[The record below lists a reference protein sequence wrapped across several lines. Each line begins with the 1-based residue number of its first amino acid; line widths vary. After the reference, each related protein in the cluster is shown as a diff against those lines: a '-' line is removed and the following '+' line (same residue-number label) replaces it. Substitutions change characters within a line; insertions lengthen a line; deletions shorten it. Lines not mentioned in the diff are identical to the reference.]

1 MNKQRKLVPALAM
14 ALAVLPLTASASEGG
29 KTAYPNGAED
39 FMVGAVPPPGNY
51 LINYLLNYN
60 ANDFNNSS
68 GNNII
73 PGFDLNAW
81 ADVLRFIHVSDY
93 QVLGGNW
100 VWHVF
105 LPLVHV
111 DVTVPPPFGPGD
123 GSKGGIG
130 DIIFSPFVV
139 SWHHSKNLHSVM
151 SLVDVYAPTGS
162 YDQYRL
168 ANIGLNY
175 WTFEPVYAVSYI
187 SDEGWE
193 ASVKLMYDFN
203 LENPDTNYKS
213 GQAFHFDYTFA
224 KHFPGWALGVG
235 GYYYTQ
241 TTDDSGPTAPPDG
254 FKGKAFAVGPQV
266 MFDVGKVKAIFK
278 YQWETDTENQPQGNK
293 FWFKLIVP
301 L

>member
-1 MNKQRKLVPALAM
+1 MKKLRKVAQAITLGLAALPLAAM
-14 ALAVLPLTASASEGG
+14 ATEGG
-29 KTAYPNGAED
+29 QTAYPNGAED
-39 FMVGAVPPPGNY
+39 FMVGAVPPPGDY
-51 LINYLLNYN
+51 IINYLLNYS
-60 ANDFNNSS
+60 ADKFNNGS
-68 GNNII
+68 GDNVI
-73 PGFDLNAW
+73 PGFDLNVW
-81 ADVLRFIHVSDY
+81 ADVIRWIHVTPA
-93 QVLGGNW
+93 QIFGGNYLF
-100 VWHVF
+100 HVF
-105 LPLVHV
+105 LPILNV
-111 DVTVPPPFGPGD
+111 DVTVPGPP
-123 GSKGGIG
+123 SSQKSGIG
-130 DIIFSPFVV
+130 DVIFSPFVV
-139 SWHHSKNLHSVM
+139 AWHHSKNLHSVM
-151 SLVDVYAPTGS
+151 SLVDIYAPTGS
-162 YDQYRL
+162 YDKNRI
-168 ANIGLNY
+168 ANTSLNY
-175 WTFEPVYAVSYI
+175 WTFEPVYAVSYL

-241 TTDDSGPTAPPDG
+241 TTDDSGPTVPPDTDG
-254 FKGKAFAVGPQV
+254 YKGKAFAVGPQV